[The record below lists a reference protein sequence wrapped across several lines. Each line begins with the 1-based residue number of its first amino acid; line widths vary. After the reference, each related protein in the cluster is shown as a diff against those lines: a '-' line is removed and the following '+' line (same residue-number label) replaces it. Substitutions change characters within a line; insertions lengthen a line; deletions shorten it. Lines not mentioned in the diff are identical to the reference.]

1 VNNNLLEVLRI
12 GIFYDGYYFYKV
24 SNFYKYEHERKARI
38 SISGLHDFIQFEV
51 AQLVGL
57 DIRQCQII
65 DAHYFKGRS
74 SAKEMGEK
82 VQSERVFED
91 ILMRE
96 NIVTHYLPLK
106 FNEYNYAQEK
116 GIDVWLALEAY
127 ELAIY
132 KHFDILV
139 LVAGDGDYVPLVRK
153 LHTQG
158 TQVMLISWDFSYHNE
173 SGDIVETRTSR
184 QLQEEVFFSVP
195 MHQRVDQN
203 SNDYVKNLFVPDKG
217 FERNPGQQF
226 NLKPENG
233 VPGDEYDIP
242 SYLTSPKNLIE
253 AVSVII
259 SLNANGFGF
268 IKDES
273 QNNIFFHY
281 STLTNK
287 DFTELQTGM
296 TVKYQ
301 LEEDTERSK
310 REGEL
315 RYRVRRVTVLDQ
327 PPPEA
332 FKELTEADTI

>member
-24 SNFYKYEHERKARI
+24 SNYYKYEHDRKARI
-38 SISGLHDFIQFEV
+38 SISGLHEFIRNET
-51 AQLVGL
+51 AQLTGV
-57 DIRQCQII
+57 DVRQCQII

-96 NIVTHYLPLK
+96 NIVTHYLPLRY
-106 FNEYNYAQEK
+106 NENNIAQEK

-132 KHFDILV
+132 KHFDILA
-139 LVAGDGDYVPLVRK
+139 LVGGDGDYVPLVRK
-153 LHTQG
+153 LHTLG

-173 SGDIVETRTSR
+173 SGESVETKTSR
-184 QLQEEVFFSVP
+184 QLQEEVFYSVP
-195 MHQRVDQN
+195 MHQRIEQN
-203 SNDYVKNLFVPDKG
+203 SNELVRALFVPDKG
-217 FERNPGQQF
+217 SERSQPQLSFKTDTPDTAGPVQ
-226 NLKPENG
+226 G
-233 VPGDEYDIP
+233 EY
-242 SYLTSPKNLIE
+242 TSTIF
-253 AVSVII
+253 

-268 IKDES
+268 IRDES

-281 STLTNK
+281 STVTNR
-287 DFTELQTGM
+287 DFAELQAGM
-296 TVKYQ
+296 PVRYQ

-310 REGEL
+310 REGEV
-315 RYRVRRVTVLDQ
+315 RYRACRITVLD
-327 PPPEA
+327 
-332 FKELTEADTI
+332 